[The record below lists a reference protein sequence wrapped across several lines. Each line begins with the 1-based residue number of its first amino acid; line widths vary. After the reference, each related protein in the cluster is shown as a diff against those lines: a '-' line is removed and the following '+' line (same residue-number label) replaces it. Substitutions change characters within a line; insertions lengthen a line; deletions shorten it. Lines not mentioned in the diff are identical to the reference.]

1 MVSIVTPTFNRAY
14 ILEKAYNSLKRQTLN
29 SFEWIII
36 DDGSTDNTEE
46 LVKGWKNQNNSFEIT
61 YFRQENGG
69 KHRAL
74 KKAFSMVKY
83 DYVLILDSD
92 DFLTDDAV
100 EFICNRIEEM
110 KDKSDF
116 AGFSGLKNLG
126 GKTVSSSFKGEYI
139 DCTNLERIKYGLNVD
154 MAEVY
159 KTEILKKY
167 PFPEFEGEKFCSE
180 SAVWDK
186 IAMDG
191 YKIRWYNKVIYNAE
205 YIEDGLTRNLNEEFL
220 AKNFLGF
227 CHCTE
232 LFLKTRK
239 GGQRLNR
246 YGLFYKV
253 AKLKGYSLRESAKL
267 IKTPTFKMWVGVNY
281 FRLRKF
287 AKRLLKGKK

>member
-1 MVSIVTPTFNRAY
+1 MVSIITPTFNRAY
-14 ILEKAYNSLKRQTLN
+14 ILDKAYESLKRQTSKN
-29 SFEWIII
+29 FEWIII
-36 DDGSTDNTEE
+36 DDGSLDNTEE
-46 LVKGWKNQNNSFEIT
+46 LVNVWKNQENSFEIT
-61 YFRQENGG
+61 YFHQENGG

-74 KKAFSMVKY
+74 NKGISLVKY

-100 EFICNRIEEM
+100 EFIHKCIEEM
-110 KDKSDF
+110 QNEDGF

-126 GKTVSSSFKGEYI
+126 GKTVSSSFKDEYI

-159 KTEILKKY
+159 KTEILRQY
-167 PFPEFEGEKFCSE
+167 PFPEFEEEKFCSE

-186 IAMDG
+186 IAKDG
-191 YKIRWYNKVIYNAE
+191 YKIRWFNKVICNAE

-239 GGQRLNR
+239 GTQLLNR

-267 IKTPTFKMWVGVNY
+267 IKVPTFKMWMGVCY
-281 FRLRKF
+281 FKLRKLG
-287 AKRLLKGKK
+287 KRILRGKN